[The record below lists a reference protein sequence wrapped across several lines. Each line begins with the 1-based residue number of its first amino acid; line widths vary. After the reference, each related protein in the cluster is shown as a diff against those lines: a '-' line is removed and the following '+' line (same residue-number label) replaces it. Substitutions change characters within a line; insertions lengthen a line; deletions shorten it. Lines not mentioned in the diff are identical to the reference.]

1 MLIAWASQ
9 QWATAPTPPPT
20 DEVRVTEDGE
30 RRITETGDVRITEND

>member
-9 QWATAPTPPPT
+9 QWATAPVPPVD
-20 DEVRVTEDGE
+20 DEVRVTEDGD